1 MSAILNAFKQK
12 LSSAV
17 DAGTLSP
24 RTRDEYVAIGAKL
37 LNHDITTDSIPS
49 KSRWLQVSAVLR
61 KLRIFKLIAAGEAFG
76 LNVEELQDK
85 FKKSATDNHKL
96 AHLSQKYLTRAQF
109 DMFLD
114 AIPDTAAGEQLRRAA
129 SLSYGCGSRMEETLS
144 LRREDFEILTDV
156 IVVTIRNGKGGKPRR
171 TYMSKDYAPV
181 VEKFVPFSATRKS
194 VNVGSVRAFKK
205 AGLHTSFHALR
216 HSFATDAAR
225 NGVPVLELAA
235 MLGHSD
241 PKTTMMY
248 YHVDAQASQAVLS
261 FLQKR

>member
-1 MSAILNAFKQK
+1 MQDILNAFEQK
-12 LSSAV
+12 LNSAV
-17 DAGTLSP
+17 DAGTFSL
-24 RTRDEYVAIGAKL
+24 RTRDEYIAIAAKL
-37 LNHDITTDSIPS
+37 LNRKITTDSIPS

-61 KLRIFKLIAAGEAFG
+61 KLRIFKLIAANETFG

-85 FKKSATDNHKL
+85 FGKGKTDNHKL
-96 AHLSQKYLTRAQF
+96 ARIAAKYLTRAQF
-109 DMFLD
+109 DMFMD
-114 AIPDTAAGEQLRRAA
+114 AIPNTAAGEQLRRAA
-129 SLSYGCGSRMEETLS
+129 SLSYGCGGRMEETLN
-144 LRREDFEILTDV
+144 LRREDFDILENV

-171 TYMSKDYAPV
+171 TYMSKDYAPIV
-181 VEKFVPFSATRKS
+181 DRFTPFTVTRKS
-194 VNVGSVRAFKK
+194 VNAGSVRAFKR

-261 FLQKR
+261 FLQSR

>member
-1 MSAILNAFKQK
+1 MNTVLNAFERK
-12 LSSAV
+12 LNSAV

-37 LNHDITTDSIPS
+37 LNHDITTDNIPS

-61 KLRIFKLIAAGEAFG
+61 KMRIFKLIAANETFD

-85 FKKSATDNHKL
+85 FRKSKTDNHKL
-96 AHLSQKYLTRAQF
+96 AHLSRKYLTRAQF
-109 DMFLD
+109 DMFLS
-114 AIPDTAAGEQLRRAA
+114 AIPNTTAGEQLRRAA
-129 SLSYGCGSRMEETLS
+129 SLSYGCGCRMEETLN
-144 LRREDFEILTDV
+144 LRREDFEILENV
-156 IVVTIRNGKGGKPRR
+156 IVVTIRNGKGGKPRI
-171 TYMSKDYAPV
+171 TYMSKDYAAIV
-181 VEKFVPFSATRKS
+181 DRFTPFTVTRKS
-194 VNVGSVRAFKK
+194 VNAGSVRAFAK

-248 YHVDAQASQAVLS
+248 YHVDAQASQAVLA
-261 FLQKR
+261 FLQSR